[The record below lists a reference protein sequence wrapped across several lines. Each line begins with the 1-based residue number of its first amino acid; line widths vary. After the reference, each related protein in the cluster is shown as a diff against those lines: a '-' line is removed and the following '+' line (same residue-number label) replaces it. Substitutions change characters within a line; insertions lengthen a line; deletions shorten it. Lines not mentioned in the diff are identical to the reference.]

1 MQKTTLF
8 GAILGGL
15 VFIQTFT
22 GTEAFDISK
31 DWLQLVV
38 GVGIAVLGYVAKD
51 DTPAK

>member
-1 MQKTTLF
+1 MQKTTLI

-22 GTEAFDISK
+22 GTESFDISK

-38 GVGIAVLGYVAKD
+38 GVGIAVLGYVAED
-51 DTPAK
+51 HNTAK